1 MTLTFTRSVG
11 GYVVRL
17 NRALCGMILAPLPTE
32 RDWRILTEHGECTT
46 APTLCEAKRLA
57 ADFLLLDHAF

>member
-1 MTLTFTRSVG
+1 MSITFSRSHG

-17 NRALCGMILAPLPTE
+17 NRNLIGLLLAPRPDE
-32 RDWRILTEHGECTT
+32 RDWRILTEHGDCTT

-57 ADFLLLDHAF
+57 ADFLLLDHAA